1 LPSKYRSEG
10 DYPARLSGNVNEA
23 DNDRAAW
30 VVCLLAWYCFSFQGE
45 APREALSLGIDP
57 AWASFR
63 GDLVTVF
70 RSVQKERKMRL
81 TLALSVLFLACL
93 AEAQTGSKPTTAD
106 DSDLKST
113 EQQWVDAYY
122 RGEGKTLSRIEADD
136 FTVIA
141 NGQKPQTK
149 AEQIAEVEGRGP
161 VGVPAPNV
169 EEEIRHYGD
178 VAVIVGLSGSSSVR
192 FTAVWVKLSGQWK
205 VVHLH
210 YSQGD

>member
-1 LPSKYRSEG
+1 
-10 DYPARLSGNVNEA
+10 
-23 DNDRAAW
+23 
-30 VVCLLAWYCFSFQGE
+30 
-45 APREALSLGIDP
+45 
-57 AWASFR
+57 
-63 GDLVTVF
+63 
-70 RSVQKERKMRL
+70 MRL

-106 DSDLKST
+106 DSDLKSA

-122 RGEGKTLSRIEADD
+122 RGDGKTLSRIEADD
-136 FTVIA
+136 FAVIA
-141 NGQKPQTK
+141 NGRKPQTK

-178 VAVIVGLSGSSSVR
+178 VAVIFGLSGGSSVR
-192 FTAVWVKLSGQWK
+192 FTAVWVKLNGQWK